1 MASEANKSVAT
12 MAGLVVIAAVI
23 VGIVMFFF
31 FRSDESSVT
40 EDVPIVEP
48 EQIPEPPIT
57 APPVEPKPVYEA
69 PEPEPQE
76 EPLPKLSESDTN
88 VLSSLE
94 ELSDEGVKLVVPEE
108 VIRKFV
114 RAINAAEEGKAVH
127 EYRPLVSPAPPF
139 KVERQAAGADQLQ
152 TYKLS
157 EENFQRY
164 NKYVESFTAIDP
176 AALAAVYK
184 RYYPLLEEAFNEM
197 GLKAKNNFHS
207 VMINAIDTLLA
218 APVIEE
224 DIILVRPKV
233 FYQYADPAL
242 EKLPPIQK
250 LLLRM
255 GPENAHKL
263 KAHMQEVRTHLNQ
276 KQTEP
281 TPTP

>member
-1 MASEANKSVAT
+1 
-12 MAGLVVIAAVI
+12 
-23 VGIVMFFF
+23 
-31 FRSDESSVT
+31 
-40 EDVPIVEP
+40 
-48 EQIPEPPIT
+48 
-57 APPVEPKPVYEA
+57 
-69 PEPEPQE
+69 
-76 EPLPKLSESDTN
+76 
-88 VLSSLE
+88 
-94 ELSDEGVKLVVPEE
+94 
-108 VIRKFV
+108 
-114 RAINAAEEGKAVH
+114 AAEEGKAVH

>member
-31 FRSDESSVT
+31 FRSDEASVT

-255 GPENAHKL
+255 GPENARKL